1 MNTWWLAIDKNH
13 TSYEELKSRKVVAQG
28 WPQVGDLRTLCPL
41 ATNPAQEVLVKNVVG
56 ELATLHF
63 GEGSEQI
70 GRARKVMWNLLQ
82 IRRGDLVVGI
92 EGTRVRGICQVGS
105 DATASYRYDPSG
117 QYNYAQTV
125 CADAQWIDWN
135 NDLLGVPP
143 ATPNLGILGVQ
154 GLVNDSEK
162 VIAAWSK
169 VATSENAQTA
179 FDIIEYLGNEMDLM
193 NAPQKSAWKA
203 YLTSLAYAKLKA
215 AGYIYEKGSQEFIK
229 VWDNQSIPF
238 VIHMRLAG
246 IDDAME
252 EGEPGAYGCRRELE
266 EEGISPSQPAG
277 AR

>member
-1 MNTWWLAIDKNH
+1 MRTWWLAMDKDH

-41 ATNPAQEVLVKNVVG
+41 AAHPDQMDLVKKVVG

-63 GEGSEQI
+63 GKGSKQI
-70 GRARKVMWNLLQ
+70 RRARKVMWNLLQ

-105 DATASYRYDPSG
+105 DATASYHFDSTG
-117 QYNYAQTV
+117 QYEYAQTV
-125 CADAQWIDWN
+125 CSSAEWIDWN

-143 ATPNLGILGVQ
+143 ATPQLGILGVQ
-154 GLVNDSEK
+154 GLVNDSEQ
-162 VIAAWSK
+162 VAAAWDKFRSGT
-169 VATSENAQTA
+169 ALADTSENAQTA
-179 FDIIEYLGNEMDLM
+179 FDIIEDLGNEMDLM
-193 NAPQKSAWKA
+193 NAPQKCAWKA
-203 YLTSLAYAKLKA
+203 YLTPLAYAKLKA

-246 IDDAME
+246 IDDTME
-252 EGEPGAYGCRRELE
+252 DGKPGAYGCRRELE
-266 EEGISPSQPAG
+266 EETI
-277 AR
+277 